1 MNRSDPVGSALA
13 AFTPAPPELLARR
26 ELLRRVDAKYLVDV
40 ARLPELLH
48 ELASDY
54 AVLRAGDRSI
64 ATYQNLYFDT
74 PELQCFHD
82 HRRGRRIR
90 RKIRIRHYPDR
101 TLSFLEIKI
110 KRGELITDKRR
121 LPIAFASEALATREQ
136 SFLEAHAGGLAG
148 ELAPILRVD
157 YQRIAL
163 VNLDAEERITIDVEI
178 TASGEQVPLGCDGVP
193 RRFGSAVV
201 VEVKRAP
208 GSRPRTPVMRA
219 LAAAGIR
226 ECSLSKYCVA
236 VALVRSEVRNNR
248 LRPSLRALEGY
259 P

>member
-1 MNRSDPVGSALA
+1 MTRSDPVGSALA
-13 AFTPAPPELLARR
+13 AFTPASPELLAQR
-26 ELLRRVDAKYLVDV
+26 ELLRRVDAKHLIDV
-40 ARLPELLH
+40 ARLPALLH

-121 LPIAFASEALATREQ
+121 LPIEFASEDLASREQ
-136 SFLEAHAGGLAG
+136 SFVEAHAGGLE
-148 ELAPILRVD
+148 ELGPILRVD

-163 VNLDAEERITIDVEI
+163 VNLHAEERITIDVEI
-178 TASGEQVPLGCDGVP
+178 TASRDGV
-193 RRFGSAVV
+193 RRHFGSAVV

-226 ECSLSKYCVA
+226 ECSLSKYCAA